1 MSSASPRSFSVPW
14 DDCDT
19 PSLGARHFEE
29 MVAVKVWKNLLTD
42 SNTREQP
49 PEAGDHGGGAME
61 AELVGVKRRLERLH
75 DLAETTDLDILLHS
89 PYFRRITS
97 VSVHWPKIG
106 N

>member
-1 MSSASPRSFSVPW
+1 
-14 DDCDT
+14 
-19 PSLGARHFEE
+19 
-29 MVAVKVWKNLLTD
+29 
-42 SNTREQP
+42 
-49 PEAGDHGGGAME
+49 ME

-89 PYFRRITS
+89 PYFRRIIS